1 MVDKS
6 NFAIVQT
13 DPDGQRADDCGPLAS
28 AIVVSEWQT
37 KLPIWLKKHAAI
49 NGNVI
54 GFVFG

>member
-13 DPDGQRADDCGPLAS
+13 DPGGQRADDCEALVS
-28 AIVVSEWQT
+28 AIIVSEWQT
-37 KLPIWLKKHAAI
+37 KLPIRLKKHTAI
-49 NGNVI
+49 SGDLM